1 MKKCLATYKPL
12 LTICLRA
19 GSVNTLPL
27 VVLITPGFNLVSSTK
42 YGYTTPSND
51 ISTNWVGLK
60 HFQIANGPTNW
71 HVNFLLLV
79 VRVLLLGQK
88 RYTS

>member
-1 MKKCLATYKPL
+1 M
-12 LTICLRA
+12 
-19 GSVNTLPL
+19 NTLPL

-60 HFQIANGPTNW
+60 HFQIANGPTKLACEFSSVGCKGAIAW
-71 HVNFLLLV
+71 AE
-79 VRVLLLGQK
+79 
-88 RYTS
+88 